1 MKKNLVFSFML
12 IAVLAM
18 TSCSVSYT
26 TVATPKPTKQ
36 MLVTSGDL
44 PNKNYEVLGFVES
57 TASEM
62 GFGLPTETKISQM
75 KTDALNNGLVSKGEA
90 IGADAIINV
99 TISTSSQATYFVFL
113 TTNVFV
119 KGTAIK
125 FK

>member
-1 MKKNLVFSFML
+1 ML
-12 IAVLAM
+12 IAVMAI

-26 TVATPKPTKQ
+26 TIATPKPSKE

-44 PNKNYEVLGFVES
+44 PNKSYEVLGFVES

-75 KTDALNNGLVSKGEA
+75 KTDALNNGLVTKGEA

-113 TTNVFV
+113 TTNVYV